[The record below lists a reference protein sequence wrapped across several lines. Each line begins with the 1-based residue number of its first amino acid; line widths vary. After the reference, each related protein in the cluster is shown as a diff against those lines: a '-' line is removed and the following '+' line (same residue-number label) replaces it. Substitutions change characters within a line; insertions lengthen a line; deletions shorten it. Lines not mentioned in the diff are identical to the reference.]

1 MMSMLD
7 VKPIPDAWNSHWAVY
22 GRRCCINHDQGDHT
36 HAEEYT
42 SADKCCEQHHP
53 DPVVVEFKA
62 EDFVSQLPE
71 AYHGYQLKTITGP
84 FDRLGRFYK
93 VILEPAET

>member
-1 MMSMLD
+1 MLD
-7 VKPIPDAWNSHWAVY
+7 VKPIPGELSIHWFLY
-22 GRRCCINHDQGDHT
+22 GRRCCINHGPGDHT
-36 HAEEYT
+36 HANEYT
-42 SADKCCEQHHP
+42 TADKCCASHP
-53 DPVVVEFKA
+53 PTPVAVEFKA

-93 VILEPAET
+93 AVLEPAET